1 MSVTSKKDPGPSTRK
16 FKSICLFGGSS
27 LGKDVAFKQA
37 ADELGKTLAALKI
50 NLVYGGGIQGLTGFA
65 AGVAAIRGSKVLS
78 IVLKQFAGQFT
89 LGTEL
94 RVTSM
99 HERLGYMF
107 ENAEAF
113 IAVPGGLGTLEQVS
127 NIISW
132 ANLKLH
138 NKPIALLNINGFYD
152 GLLYFLD
159 KAVEQGFIPQ
169 ASRRA
174 ILSSL
179 TVSQLIDQLL
189 NFVPEPLTC
198 QIDGHNKDES
208 LDTTLR
214 L

>member
-1 MSVTSKKDPGPSTRK
+1 M
-16 FKSICLFGGSS
+16 
-27 LGKDVAFKQA
+27 
-37 ADELGKTLAALKI
+37 
-50 NLVYGGGIQGLTGFA
+50 
-65 AGVAAIRGSKVLS
+65 
-78 IVLKQFAGQFT
+78 
-89 LGTEL
+89 
-94 RVTSM
+94 
-99 HERLGYMF
+99 
-107 ENAEAF
+107 
-113 IAVPGGLGTLEQVS
+113 
-127 NIISW
+127 
-132 ANLKLH
+132 KLH

-174 ILSSL
+174 ILSSP